1 MKKIQQ
7 KSKEREMTITVTFKT
22 FKYEPIIKY
31 YNQNKPP
38 DWNPI
43 EKLNRLEGG
52 FQIKMEDFDHNRSLD
67 INQRIKQVR
76 WHKQQLI
83 TPIAMFGFTVEEEY
97 LLYQSF
103 LHVHGENEVTKT
115 PHKMKSISS
124 PVTKFNHDINKVG
137 CVTTNIQSPTFV
149 RNPIY
154 TNNDNDSEYTY
165 DEESYSNTSYDESQ
179 DQLQEPEVNSS
190 DDTIECNVQR
200 LSLVNPSKIES
211 YPMEPGCWV

>member
-1 MKKIQQ
+1 
-7 KSKEREMTITVTFKT
+7 MTITVTFKT
-22 FKYEPIIKY
+22 FKYEPIIEY

-103 LHVHGENEVTKT
+103 LHVHGAHEVKKT
-115 PHKMKSISS
+115 PHEIESA
-124 PVTKFNHDINKVG
+124 
-137 CVTTNIQSPTFV
+137 TFE

-154 TNNDNDSEYTY
+154 TNNNDIDSDYTY

-179 DQLQEPEVNSS
+179 YQLQDREVNSS
-190 DDTIECNVQR
+190 DDTVERNVQR
-200 LSLVNPSKIES
+200 LSLIHPSKIES
-211 YPMEPGCWV
+211 CQMEPGCWV

>member
-1 MKKIQQ
+1 MTQKKFNG
-7 KSKEREMTITVTFKT
+7 KVNKKMTITVTFKT
-22 FKYEPIIKY
+22 FKYEPIIEY

-52 FQIKMEDFDHNRSLD
+52 FQIKMEDFDYNRSLD
-67 INQRIKQVR
+67 VNQRIKQVR

-83 TPIAMFGFTVEEEY
+83 TPIAMFGFTVKEEY

-103 LHVHGENEVTKT
+103 LHVHGEHEVKKT
-115 PHKMKSISS
+115 PHEIESA
-124 PVTKFNHDINKVG
+124 
-137 CVTTNIQSPTFV
+137 TFE

-154 TNNDNDSEYTY
+154 MNNNDIDSDYTY
-165 DEESYSNTSYDESQ
+165 DEESYSNTSYNESQ
-179 DQLQEPEVNSS
+179 DQLQEREVNSS
-190 DDTIECNVQR
+190 DDTVECNVQR
-200 LSLVNPSKIES
+200 LSLINPSKIES

>member
-1 MKKIQQ
+1 MTQKKFNG
-7 KSKEREMTITVTFKT
+7 KVNKKMTITVTFKT
-22 FKYEPIIKY
+22 FKYEPIIEY

-67 INQRIKQVR
+67 INNRIKQVR
-76 WHKQQLI
+76 WYKQQLI
-83 TPIAMFGFTVEEEY
+83 TPIAMFGFSKEEEY

-103 LHVHGENEVTKT
+103 LHVHGENEVK
-115 PHKMKSISS
+115 K
-124 PVTKFNHDINKVG
+124 DG
-137 CVTTNIQSPTFV
+137 CATNNIQSPTFE

-154 TNNDNDSEYTY
+154 MDNNDIDSEYTY

-179 DQLQEPEVNSS
+179 DQLQEREVNSS
-190 DDTIECNVQR
+190 DDTVECNVQR
-200 LSLVNPSKIES
+200 LSLIHPSKIES